1 MKSELKSEVG
11 GFQIRPVIYRI
22 GHHAAWDGYDRLAD
36 FLGEPSAQIRVT
48 ALPPVTNFLMR
59 RCFRLLFRHPALKYY
74 NSSHWRAE
82 LQVCAASRLKCRQ
95 LFHFLYGEDQFL
107 ISGRW
112 SNRRNIR
119 LIATVHQPPS
129 TVSWVLNS
137 ASHFSRI
144 DGLILMARCQL
155 DFWQQYLPPERLI
168 VSPIGVDIDVFR
180 PIPRPVVSGPHFF
193 CLTPGDQAAR
203 FSAMENVV
211 FLHQIP
217 DEALRL
223 ELQQADLLL
232 LPLIDSTANMALL
245 AGLACGCPVLATD
258 IGGSRDYL
266 DDTCAFFVPPRQPAA
281 ILRTLND
288 IMIRPEELG
297 SKRTAARLRALRHAW
312 PVAAA
317 AVAAAYAQIIAL
329 PPNL

>member
-1 MKSELKSEVG
+1 
-11 GFQIRPVIYRI
+11 
-22 GHHAAWDGYDRLAD
+22 
-36 FLGEPSAQIRVT
+36 VT

-193 CLTPGDQAAR
+193 CLTPGRWLRDFDTLAEVITTYNRQPRTNRVIQFRIVGPADQAAR